1 MSHCLQAADAYL
13 NLVKVKWS
21 SSSQKDVLGWV
32 FNLMG
37 DSFILFGWGE
47 PNNIADIFIYVRWDF
62 DQTIM
67 DQLAYRKVGKVVAL
81 LGLLLESDKQT
92 VKKRNLSG
100 SKSNWLSASCF
111 CQWRRQ
117 WQAIPVLLP
126 GKSHGRRSLVGCS
139 PWGREESDTTERL
152 HFHFSL
158 SCIGEGNGNPLQCS
172 CLENPRDGE
181 AWWAAVYG
189 VTQSRTRLK
198 QLSSSSSSF
207 CRIWE
212 TFDCSGYCLVWS
224 ISQLK
229 FTETAQLDQ
238 YIHLSRSNPFKLEP
252 SVCLFALK
260 IVA

>member
-62 DQTIM
+62 DQTIT
-67 DQLAYRKVGKVVAL
+67 DQLAYRKVGKVVDL

-126 GKSHGRRSLVGCS
+126 GKSHGWRSLVGCS
-139 PWGREESDTTERL
+139 PWGREESDTTDDFTFTF
-152 HFHFSL
+152 HFHT
-158 SCIGEGNGNPLQCS
+158 
-172 CLENPRDGE
+172 LEKE
-181 AWWAAVYG
+181 MATHSSVLAWRIPGMGKPGGLPSMGSHRVGHDWSDLAAAAAAFVEYEKH
-189 VTQSRTRLK
+189 L
-198 QLSSSSSSF
+198 
-207 CRIWE
+207 
-212 TFDCSGYCLVWS
+212 
-224 ISQLK
+224 
-229 FTETAQLDQ
+229 TALD
-238 YIHLSRSNPFKLEP
+238 
-252 SVCLFALK
+252 
-260 IVA
+260 IV